1 MNAEH
6 VWARRFAPVEQDYDW
21 RDCALYALAL
31 GFGSD
36 PLDTRALRYVVE
48 GPAQRVVPSWCV
60 TLGWPPFWQ
69 SEPETGID
77 WKRILHGEQ
86 HLQLHRPLPL
96 RTKVR
101 ATHRIAG
108 IEDKGADRGALVHF
122 DTELHSA
129 ASGTHLASLMSVH
142 FLRGDGGCGARGEA
156 RPGLPPIPADAV
168 PEFTIDYPTQQQAAL
183 LYRLASR
190 DLMPLHADPDVA
202 RAAGFERPISHGL
215 NIYGLAC
222 RAILEC
228 YTLDAPE
235 RLCAM
240 AARFAQPAYPG
251 DTIRVELFDVGDGDV
266 RFRAR
271 AIERNVVVLDRG
283 TCRLDGPR

>member
-1 MNAEH
+1 MNAED
-6 VWARRFAPVEQDYDW
+6 VYARRFAPVEQDYDW

-36 PLDTRALRYVVE
+36 PLDVGALRYVVE
-48 GPAQRVVPSWCV
+48 GAAQRVVPSWGV
-60 TLGWPPFWQ
+60 TLAWPPFWQ

-96 RTKVR
+96 QTKVR
-101 ATHRIAG
+101 ATHCIAG
-108 IEDKGADRGALVHF
+108 IEDKGAGRGALVHF

-129 ASGTHLASLMSVH
+129 ASGTHLASLKSVH
-142 FLRGDGGCGARGEA
+142 FLRGDGGCGACGDP
-156 RPGLPPIPADAV
+156 RPGLPPIPADAIPDV
-168 PEFTIDYPTQQQAAL
+168 TTDYATQKQAAL

-190 DLMPLHADPDVA
+190 DLMPLHADPEIA
-202 RAAGFERPISHGL
+202 RAAGFACPISHGL
-215 NIYGLAC
+215 NTYGLAC
-222 RAILEC
+222 RAILER
-228 YTLDAPE
+228 YALDAPE
-235 RLCAM
+235 RLRAM

-251 DTIRVELFDVGDGDV
+251 DTIRVELFDAGDGNV

-271 AIERNVVVLDRG
+271 ALERDVIVLDRG
-283 TCRLDGPR
+283 TCRLDEAR

>member
-1 MNAEH
+1 MNADH
-6 VWARRFAPVEQDYDW
+6 VQARRFAPVEQAYDW

-31 GFGSD
+31 GFGGD
-36 PLDTRALRYVVE
+36 PLDARALRYVVE

-60 TLGWPPFWQ
+60 TLAWPSFWQ

-77 WKRILHGEQ
+77 WMRILHGEQ
-86 HLQLHRPLPL
+86 HLELHRPMPL
-96 RTKVR
+96 QTKVR

-108 IEDKGADRGALVHF
+108 IEDKGAGHGALVHF
-122 DTELHSA
+122 DTEVHSA
-129 ASGTHLASLMSVH
+129 ASGAHLASLKSVH

-168 PEFTIDYPTQQQAAL
+168 PDACIDYRTPTQAAL

-190 DLMPLHADPDVA
+190 DLMPLHADLEIA

-215 NIYGLAC
+215 NTYGLAC
-222 RAILEC
+222 RAILER
-228 YTLDAPE
+228 YALDAPE
-235 RLCAM
+235 RLRAM
-240 AARFAQPAYPG
+240 SARFAQPAYPG
-251 DTIRVELFDVGDGDV
+251 DTIRVELFDASDGRV

-271 AIERNVVVLDRG
+271 AVERDVLVLDRG
-283 TCRLDGPR
+283 SCRLDDPR